1 MAAPIRFR
9 DQRPLGVQERWD
21 QLESYVKTN
30 DNIHRLVAAV
40 AAELKVKKLDQITA
54 KRLTQYV
61 ASLGMTKY
69 FNYEKLSMVNAD
81 IVKTFVSILTESPS
95 QVVDREFGT
104 IEDELNTRIL
114 ETSENA
120 RRSYFDSKAGLPT
133 TKPYLETFVS
143 PEMGNHSG
151 NIMSMT
157 PYNYSY
163 MMRQGY
169 TIDES
174 TVELDSR
181 YRDRSLG
188 LETHVYRWGYSSSDF
203 ASRIGVFSTEKE
215 LSNIIA
221 LRLGKFRIPN
231 VANAVNIYDRISV
244 YFDNLP
250 SSTIARE
257 GRRYHFLCSTDNSN
271 PNFIELTPLKEE
283 FKFNTPIKEI
293 SYLNVSFASPLQKFS
308 FGTDQFTATAAD
320 LNPTEFTATA
330 HGIQSNNLIFAL
342 NYTTTSP
349 AADIAKINEV
359 NSDYGHSATYI
370 DDNTFSIQ
378 VDTSAVVA
386 SGSTTI
392 YNGNKRFWIPLTFVH
407 LKTEEYK
414 DM

>member
-1 MAAPIRFR
+1 MAQYPTTFR
-9 DQRPLGVQERWD
+9 EQRPEGIQERWD
-21 QLESYVKTN
+21 ELESYVKTN
-30 DNIHRLVAAV
+30 ENIHRLALGVAT
-40 AAELKVKKLDQITA
+40 ELKVKSLDQITL
-54 KRLTQYV
+54 KRLTQFV
-61 ASLGMTKY
+61 ASLGMRKY
-69 FNYEKLSMVNAD
+69 FNYDKLSKVNAD
-81 IVKTFVSILTESPS
+81 IIKTFVSVLTESPS

-133 TKPYLETFVS
+133 SKPYLEAFV
-143 PEMGNHSG
+143 PSG
-151 NIMSMT
+151 HHEGSVMNMT

-181 YRDRSLG
+181 YRDRALG
-188 LETHVYRWGYSSSDF
+188 LETHTYRWGYSSVDYT
-203 ASRIGVFSTEKE
+203 SRVGIFSTEKE

-221 LRLGKFRIPN
+221 IRLGKFRIPS
-231 VANAVNIYDRISV
+231 VANAINIYNRISV

-257 GRRYHFLCSTDNSN
+257 GRRYHFLCEADSSD

-283 FKFNTPIKEI
+283 FRFNTPIKEI

-359 NSDYGHSATYI
+359 NSDFGHSATYI

-378 VDTSAVVA
+378 VDTSGVVA
-386 SGSTTI
+386 SGTTTI
-392 YNGNKRFWIPLTFVH
+392 YNGNKRFWVPLTFVH
-407 LKTEEYK
+407 LKTEEYN
-414 DM
+414 DS